1 MPRLLPLLL
10 GAALLLTPTAALA
23 QTPGQPQTLQP
34 SSNWSGYVA
43 GNAYY
48 SGVSA
53 LIQAPLPYALQSLGV
68 VASWVGIGGSTAPDL
83 IQAGVE
89 EVNSGPFV
97 GYHAWYEMLPDASR
111 TVVMDIAPGAWVKF
125 DVHET
130 GPDLWQITIING
142 TNVFQSQFRYKSSH
156 SSAEW
161 VVEEPALYNGQLLPL
176 AGVTGAN
183 FGSMLAVANG
193 VVAKPVQLF
202 PQTVGIVTHLGLV
215 KAAPGGLGPDG
226 SSFTVA
232 TV

>member
-1 MPRLLPLLL
+1 MARLLSLLI
-10 GAALLLTPTAALA
+10 GAALLLTPAAALA
-23 QTPGQPQTLQP
+23 QTPAQPQTLQP

-53 LIQAPLPYALQSLGV
+53 LIQAPLPYAFQSLGV
-68 VASWVGIGGSTAPDL
+68 VASWVGIGGSTSPDL

-97 GYHAWYEMLPDASR
+97 GYHAWYEMLPQASR
-111 TVVMDIAPGAWVKF
+111 NIVMDIQPGAWVHF

-130 GPDLWQITIING
+130 APDVWQISIVNG
-142 TNVFQSQFRYKSSH
+142 TNVFQRQVRYRSSH

-183 FGSMLAVANG
+183 FGNMLAIANG
-193 VVAKPVQLF
+193 NVAKPSQLF
-202 PQTVGIVTHLGLV
+202 PQTVGIVTHFGLV
-215 KAAPGGLGPDG
+215 KAAPSGLGPDG